1 VSKVTLKVIT
11 LKNKMSDIPTP
22 SAGVGSF
29 VFGFIA
35 IFAVLYSMW
44 YFTGGPQKES
54 SNKAFIDQP
63 TYTNPYSNAKP
74 YGTINAV
81 DKVNREINP

>member
-1 VSKVTLKVIT
+1 
-11 LKNKMSDIPTP
+11 MSDITP
-22 SAGVGSF
+22 SGAGIGSF

-35 IFAVLYSMW
+35 IFSILYSMW

-63 TYTNPYSNAKP
+63 TYQNPYSNAQP
-74 YGTINAV
+74 YGTINAI